1 MSKLTFADVLDKPF
15 TAYTVSQG
23 GSIGKI
29 EGVNLVK
36 RKIHNVT
43 TNVTTEEY
51 YLDRGCLMSFDA
63 SEIHKTAAGLNKNG
77 NIHIGWGHAV
87 FLNKEDAQALA
98 IKIVNTKYKNSIK
111 KIRNI

>member
-1 MSKLTFADVLDKPF
+1 MAKLTFADVVDKEF
-15 TAYTVSQG
+15 TIYEVSRG
-23 GSIGKI
+23 GSIAKY
-29 EGVNLVK
+29 EGVSLKK

-51 YLDRGCLMSFDA
+51 FLDRGCLMSFDA
-63 SEIHKTAAGLNKNG
+63 SEIHNTAAGLNKNG